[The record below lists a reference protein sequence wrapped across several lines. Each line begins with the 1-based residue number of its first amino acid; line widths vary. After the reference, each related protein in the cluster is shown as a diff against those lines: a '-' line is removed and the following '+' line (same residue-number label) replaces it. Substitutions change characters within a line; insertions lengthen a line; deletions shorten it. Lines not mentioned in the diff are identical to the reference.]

1 MYAVGYRKNMMEI
14 VYRRTGLC
22 WLYYLFVLTFVL
34 LGLLLLVVAMGQA
47 GDEGPWSGKWMSVVG
62 WAVAGLS
69 WLMGVPQMWSMAKS
83 YGRNEVRLDGSRF
96 ALHTPA
102 GTDLQFAFCD
112 VRQVSWNGGLRSR
125 LCTVETGTSSYQFDT
140 RVCPR
145 AGHVARLVAERSGR
159 NLQIE
164 KS

>member
-1 MYAVGYRKNMMEI
+1 MEI
-14 VYRRTGLC
+14 VYRRRGLS
-22 WLYYLFVLTFVL
+22 WLYYFFVVVFVL
-34 LGLLLLVVAMGQA
+34 LGLLFLVVSLGRAA
-47 GDEGPWSGKWMSVVG
+47 GEDPWSAKWMSVVG
-62 WAVAGLS
+62 FAVAGLS
-69 WLMGVPQMWSMAKS
+69 WLMGAPQMWSRAKS

-102 GTDLQFAFCD
+102 AHDLQFAFCD

-125 LCTVETGTSSYQFDT
+125 LCTVETGTATYQFDT
-140 RVCPR
+140 RECPR